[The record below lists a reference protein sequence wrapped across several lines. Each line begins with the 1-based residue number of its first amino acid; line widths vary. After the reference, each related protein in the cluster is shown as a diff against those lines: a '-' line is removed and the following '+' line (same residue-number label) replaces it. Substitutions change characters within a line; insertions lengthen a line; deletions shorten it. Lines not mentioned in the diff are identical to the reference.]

1 LSLEN
6 NVSHHDYQPTG
17 KHKRIPI
24 EFSKRRLREDTEV
37 TLELLERL
45 DNGGGAVRAAD
56 LGRKWHDVLGL
67 LLLGLGLEVAG
78 PDLDVLDVLGEER
91 QNVDIGVLEQLIA
104 GVLSEGLAEMGLV
117 LAVWLEQFC
126 HWCLGMLGNVL
137 DQARQGHWE
146 GWERL
151 SCHVDG

>member
-1 LSLEN
+1 LSLKSH
-6 NVSHHDYQPTG
+6 VSHHGRQSTG

-24 EFSKRRLREDTEV
+24 EFGERRLGEDTEV
-37 TLELLERL
+37 ALELLERL
-45 DNGGGAVRAAD
+45 DNGGGAVRPAD
-56 LGRKWHDVLGL
+56 FGRKWHDVLGL

-78 PDLDVLDVLGEER
+78 PDLDVLGVVGEER

-126 HWCLGMLGNVL
+126 HWCLGMLGNML
-137 DQARQGHWE
+137 DQAGQGHRE

-151 SCHVDG
+151 GHHVDG